1 MRIAYDD
8 QAFWMQSHGGVS
20 RYFAELVRGLQQFPG
35 IQPTVIAPL
44 HINRHLLAAEVR
56 PRVRGILVPRA
67 SQRVIRRL
75 NAALAPAFW
84 TGARFDVVHE
94 TYFSLKARGHGR
106 VRVLTIYDMIHE
118 LFSQEFRDAERV
130 TAAKRAA
137 VGRADHVIC
146 ISANTRRDAI
156 RLLGVDPER
165 SSVIHLAGSLEQHDE
180 PSAAEGGADRPFVL
194 YVGNRA
200 GYKNFAI
207 VLQAFAS
214 SARLRSDC
222 RLVAF
227 GGGPLTTEETDAIRS
242 AGLSDRVHHVSG
254 DDRALQARYRNAA
267 AFVYPSRY
275 EGFGIPPLEAMATGC
290 PVVCSDAGSIAEV
303 VGDAGAYFQPDDAA
317 GLQAILERV
326 LADASY
332 ASSLR
337 EKGFERLRAFSWT
350 KCVSETLQTYER
362 LLGRPVT
369 QTGSPHPQRSGS
381 RA

>member
-20 RYFAELVRGLQQFPG
+20 RYFAELVRGLQEIPG

-56 PRVRGILVPRA
+56 PHVRGILVSRASPRA
-67 SQRVIRRL
+67 IRWL
-75 NAALAPAFW
+75 NAVLVPAFW

-94 TYFSLKARGHGR
+94 TYFSLKARGNGR
-106 VRVLTIYDMIHE
+106 IRVLTIYDMIHE
-118 LFSQEFRDAERV
+118 LFPQEFRDAERV

-137 VGRADHVIC
+137 VRRADHVIC

-156 RLLGVDPER
+156 RLLDVDPER
-165 SSVIHLAGSLEQHDE
+165 SSVIYLAGSLEQQHGQS
-180 PSAAEGGADRPFVL
+180 SAERGPDRPFIL

-207 VLQAFAS
+207 VLRAFAA
-214 SARLRSDC
+214 SAQLRRDC
-222 RLVAF
+222 SVVAF
-227 GGGPLTTEETDAIRS
+227 GGGALTVEETDAIRS
-242 AGLSDRVHHVSG
+242 AGLLGRVHQVSG
-254 DDRALQARYRNAA
+254 DDRALQSFYRNAA

-275 EGFGIPPLEAMATGC
+275 EGFGIPPLEAMASGC

-303 VGDAGAYFQPDDAA
+303 VGDAGAYFQPDDDA
-317 GLQAILERV
+317 GLQKALERV

-332 ASSLR
+332 AAGLR
-337 EKGFERLRAFSWT
+337 ERGFGRLREFSWN
-350 KCVSETLQTYER
+350 KCVTETLRTYER
-362 LLGRPVT
+362 LLR
-369 QTGSPHPQRSGS
+369 
-381 RA
+381 